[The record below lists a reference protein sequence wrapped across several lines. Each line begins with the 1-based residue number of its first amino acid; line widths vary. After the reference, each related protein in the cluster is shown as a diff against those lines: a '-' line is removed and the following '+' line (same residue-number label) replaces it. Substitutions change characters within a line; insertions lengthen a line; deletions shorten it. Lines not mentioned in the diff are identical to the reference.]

1 MNILKER
8 CFDLKPLENFHHF
21 HRIELY
27 GVTTILGK

>member
-8 CFDLKPLENFHHF
+8 CFDLKPLENYPHF

-27 GVTTILGK
+27 GVTILKL